1 MLVDFLV
8 VLPSYSALVL
18 HAHPVL
24 APEALLVVG
33 LGLVLLH
40 LLDVIPSSC
49 GLVLPVRL
57 NAELASEANLVV

>member
-1 MLVDFLV
+1 MLVDFLM
-8 VLPSYSALVL
+8 VLPPNSALVL

-24 APEALLVVG
+24 ATEALLVVG